1 MTSGQFAGWKIVLTS
16 ENVTTE
22 RDRLRGTTGGTPE
35 VRKVLQ
41 GVRGGTWRHISNLV
55 PTICLFAGYL
65 MVCHYI
71 TREQAYSGN
80 EIADIHVCHRSTCF
94 RYFYYAFH

>member
-16 ENVTTE
+16 EKVTTE

-41 GVRGGTWRHISNLV
+41 GVRGGIWRHI
-55 PTICLFAGYL
+55 TA
-65 MVCHYI
+65 
-71 TREQAYSGN
+71 
-80 EIADIHVCHRSTCF
+80 EIPISF
-94 RYFYYAFH
+94 PEYACSRVM